1 MYALYARQ
9 SVDNKESISIE
20 NQLDLCRQKV
30 IGHKCVEYKDKGFS
44 GKNTERPAFQK
55 MMEDIR
61 KGEIEA
67 IVVYKLDRISRSVL
81 DFSKISSCGG
91 KLHFRNGSLRYHAA
105 DGASYDSD
113 LCRLC
118 SA

>member
-61 KGEIEA
+61 KGEI
-67 IVVYKLDRISRSVL
+67 
-81 DFSKISSCGG
+81 
-91 KLHFRNGSLRYHAA
+91 
-105 DGASYDSD
+105 
-113 LCRLC
+113 
-118 SA
+118 